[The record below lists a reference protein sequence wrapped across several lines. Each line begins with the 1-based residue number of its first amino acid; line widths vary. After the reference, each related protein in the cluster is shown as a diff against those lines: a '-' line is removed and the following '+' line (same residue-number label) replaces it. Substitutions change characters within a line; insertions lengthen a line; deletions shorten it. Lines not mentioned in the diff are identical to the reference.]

1 MPQNKRDINLDRWTI
16 CDAVMRTRV
25 DVLELMLQQHGRL
38 DDWHDPYCVEDFSGR
53 TLLDH
58 AINHPDGIPRKRQPI
73 HAKIITLLLEAGLQ
87 HDRHMVILR
96 KIGECVQALLNNPN
110 RGHRYMFQYFTT
122 QPPEFS
128 EIERICELVLESASD
143 RRSPVLRQFY
153 EEQIKDKWEQYVHK
167 SISAR
172 KQSSGLTQEFDEGI

>member
-16 CDAVMRTRV
+16 CDAVMQTRV
-25 DVLELMLQQHGRL
+25 DVLKLILQRRGRWDHKKL
-38 DDWHDPYCVEDFSGR
+38 DDHWSDFECSEDLSGR

-58 AINHPDGIPRKRQPI
+58 AINHPDGIRRKRQPI

-96 KIGECVQALLNNPN
+96 KIGECVQALLKYPN
-110 RGHRYMFQYFTT
+110 RGHRYMFRYFTT

-128 EIERICELVLESASD
+128 EIELSLIH
-143 RRSPVLRQFY
+143 
-153 EEQIKDKWEQYVHK
+153 I
-167 SISAR
+167 
-172 KQSSGLTQEFDEGI
+172 

>member
-1 MPQNKRDINLDRWTI
+1 MPENKRDINLDRWTI
-16 CDAVMRTRV
+16 CDAVMQTRV
-25 DVLELMLQQHGRL
+25 DVLKLILQRYGCAHI
-38 DDWHDPYCVEDFSGR
+38 DPYCIEDYSER

-58 AINHPDGIPRKRQPI
+58 AINHPDGIPRKRAPL
-73 HAKIITLLLEAGLQ
+73 HAEIMTLLLEAGLQ
-87 HDRHMVILR
+87 HDKHMTILR
-96 KIGECVQALLNNPN
+96 KMGECVQALLNNPN
-110 RGHRYMFQYFTT
+110 HRHRYMFQYFTT

-128 EIERICELVLESASD
+128 EIERICELVIESASD
-143 RRSPVLRQFY
+143 RASPALKQFY

>member
-16 CDAVMRTRV
+16 CDAVMQTRV
-25 DVLELMLQQHGRL
+25 DVLKLILQRYGCAHI
-38 DDWHDPYCVEDFSGR
+38 DPYCIEDYSER

-58 AINHPDGIPRKRQPI
+58 AINHPDGIPRKRAPL
-73 HAKIITLLLEAGLQ
+73 HAEIITLLLETGLQ
-87 HDRHMVILR
+87 HRKHMTILR
-96 KIGECVQALLNNPN
+96 KMGECVQALLNNPN

-128 EIERICELVLESASD
+128 EIERICELVIESASD
-143 RRSPVLRQFY
+143 RDSPVLRQFY

-167 SISAR
+167 SISQR
-172 KQSSGLTQEFDEGI
+172 KQSSGLTQEFD